1 MAKFEE
7 PHEETK
13 TLYDQ
18 AILQTN
24 LDNFI
29 NITVLVDNKAK
40 KIFKVNKASDL
51 LRHRTGDDVII
62 VINEKF
68 IDLLEAPQ
76 RAIVVEESLAGIS
89 YNTETLSLTIN
100 KPDVETFSG
109 ILRKHTFTTWNTI
122 RESIKALYQAEKD
135 EADKKKNTKTK
146 GAKGYKT
153 HA

>member
-13 TLYDQ
+13 LLYDQ

-24 LDNFI
+24 LDNYI

-40 KIFKVNKASDL
+40 KIFKVNKANDL
-51 LRHRTGDDVII
+51 LKHRTGDDIII
-62 VINEKF
+62 VINEK
-68 IDLLEAPQ
+68 ILDLLEAPQ
-76 RAIVVEESLAGIS
+76 RAIVVEESLSAIS
-89 YNTETLSLTIN
+89 YNTETLSLTIS

-109 ILRKHTFTTWNTI
+109 ILRKHTFTTWNVI
-122 RESIKALYQAEKD
+122 RESIQAVYKAEKD
-135 EADKKKNTKTK
+135 EADQKKNTKTK
-146 GAKGYKT
+146 GAKGSKT